1 MRKAAVAGAWI
12 ALILILG
19 LAYRA
24 AGGRFFSFGRECGD
38 AGAHF
43 ADEGGC

>member
-24 AGGRFFSFGRECGD
+24 AGGRFFLSEEIGR
-38 AGAHF
+38 AHV
-43 ADEGGC
+43 